1 MYEGQPTVIAL
12 VIDNAC
18 LDVAEYG
25 YGGQVTPKVDVY
37 SFGVVLLEL
46 LTGKQPIDPSFS
58 ESEHI
63 IPWVLST
70 IGQNGLTFDDD
81 VLDPRLL
88 DTSTSLQKAQ
98 MFHVLKVALLCTKN
112 APLDRLTMV
121 QVVEFL
127 RRSRYL

>member
-1 MYEGQPTVIAL
+1 MYQGQPIVIAL

-46 LTGKQPIDPSFS
+46 LTGKQPIDPSFC

-70 IGQNGLTFDDD
+70 IGQNGLTFMMMCWI
-81 VLDPRLL
+81 LDSLTHPQIYKRHRCSMYLKLL
-88 DTSTSLQKAQ
+88 
-98 MFHVLKVALLCTKN
+98 FF
-112 APLDRLTMV
+112 APKMHH
-121 QVVEFL
+121 
-127 RRSRYL
+127 